1 MACLHQSIDQGGRY
15 IDEGG
20 ETDFD
25 LTALLDYLHHIR
37 KSLYLYHIHPC

>member
-20 ETDFD
+20 EFWFD
-25 LTALLDYLHHIR
+25 CITGLSTSY
-37 KSLYLYHIHPC
+37 